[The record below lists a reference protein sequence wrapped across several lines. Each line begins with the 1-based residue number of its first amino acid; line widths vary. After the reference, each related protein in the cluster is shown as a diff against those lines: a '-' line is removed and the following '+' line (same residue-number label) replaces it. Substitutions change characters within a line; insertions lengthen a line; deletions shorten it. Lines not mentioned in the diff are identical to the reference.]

1 MKSKCR
7 QCSVPVL
14 PLASVVLLI
23 TIVMLSYSA
32 HLLKDIKAQLVK
44 SNKYHSQMINFLSM
58 LPKKICHVNGVR
70 FYVPNY
76 PRDLIQSYLVDT
88 KQFYELDQLKRVE
101 KYIKKG
107 DVILDVGANMGN
119 HSLYWANEGKA
130 KKIYA
135 FEPLP
140 EAFDILKTNVEIN
153 NLQGKVIP
161 LNIGLSS
168 KKTNGRAFVLVDDNI
183 GGTSISQDPEG
194 NLKLER
200 LDDIIFDE
208 QHIDLVKID
217 VEGHELYV
225 LQGARNT
232 LLKYKPVIYI
242 EIWNENVV
250 KVHDYLTK
258 MGYILQENIA
268 HENYLYVFKRD

>member
-1 MKSKCR
+1 
-7 QCSVPVL
+7 
-14 PLASVVLLI
+14 
-23 TIVMLSYSA
+23 
-32 HLLKDIKAQLVK
+32 
-44 SNKYHSQMINFLSM
+44 M
-58 LPKKICHVNGVR
+58 LPQKICHVNGMR

-76 PRDLIQSYLVDT
+76 PRDLIQSYLVD
-88 KQFYELDQLKRVE
+88 KNKFFEFDQLTCVD

-107 DVILDVGANMGN
+107 DVILDIGANIGN
-119 HSLYWANEGKA
+119 HSLYWASKGKA

-140 EAFDILKTNVEIN
+140 EIFDILKTNIEIN
-153 NLQGKVIP
+153 NLQRKVIP
-161 LNIGLSS
+161 FNIGLSN
-168 KKTNGRAFVLVDDNI
+168 KKTSGRASVFGDNNI
-183 GGTSISQDPEG
+183 GGASICQDSGG

-208 QHIDLVKID
+208 EHIDLVKID

-242 EIWNENVV
+242 EIWKENVA
-250 KVHDYLTK
+250 KVHDYLAK
-258 MGYILQENIA
+258 IGYVLQEDIGGN
-268 HENYLYVFKRD
+268 NYLYVFKKD